1 MGGGF
6 GRPPPF
12 PGDQSE
18 REGLRFIS
26 KHAKYALLDGQRR
39 ETTVVTERGPETL
52 VTRWDDICQ
61 FDPIL
66 YGPPS
71 IYERETAEKTMVFQG
86 VAQEMDEVTPV
97 SLQARI
103 GVFDTEVAQ
112 QLRGWSDEQREW
124 IEQKLIGSGD
134 LGSQFI
140 LVEQARAPKPWPKYD
155 ELRAVGRRTVKD
167 VAEKIAAMTQDLG
180 IDPADVVAYEREN
193 ANRPEV
199 LEALAAV
206 GVEVVEDEITVTA

>member
-1 MGGGF
+1 M
-6 GRPPPF
+6 
-12 PGDQSE
+12 
-18 REGLRFIS
+18 RFIS
-26 KHAKYALLDGQRR
+26 KHAKYAILDGQRR

-52 VTRWDDICQ
+52 VTQWDDICQ

-71 IYERETAEKTMVFQG
+71 LYEREVAEKTMVFQG
-86 VAQEMDEVTPV
+86 VALEEDEVTPV

-103 GVFDTEVAQ
+103 GVFDTDVAADQ
-112 QLRGWSDEQREW
+112 RGWTQEQKDW
-124 IEQKLIGSGD
+124 IERKLLGSGD
-134 LGSQFI
+134 RGSQFI

-167 VAEKIAAMTQDLG
+167 VAVKVAEMTQDLG
-180 IDPADVVAYEREN
+180 IDPASVIAYEREN
-193 ANRPEV
+193 ANRAEV
-199 LEALAAV
+199 LEALAGV